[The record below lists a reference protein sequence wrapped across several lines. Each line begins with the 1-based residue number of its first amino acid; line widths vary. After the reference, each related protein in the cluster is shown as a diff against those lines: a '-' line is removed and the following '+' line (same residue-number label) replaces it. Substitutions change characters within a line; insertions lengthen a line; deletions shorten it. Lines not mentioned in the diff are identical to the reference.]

1 MPHLVYILLGSNQGN
16 LAQQLENACL
26 DIENEIGNIEDK
38 SSYYQTAAWGN
49 TQQDA
54 FLNQVISVRTELNP
68 KAILEKLL
76 AIEAKM
82 GRQRIT
88 KWEPRILDL
97 DILFYDKLLL
107 DETDLI
113 IPHPHIQDRRFTLV
127 PLVEIAANFI
137 HPHLHLSMEALLEI
151 CPDPL
156 MVEKMGGN

>member
-1 MPHLVYILLGSNQGN
+1 MPHLVYILLGSNQGI

-26 DIENEIGNIEDK
+26 AIENEIGIIEDK

-54 FLNQVISVRTELNP
+54 FLNQVILVRTELNP
-68 KAILEKLL
+68 KETLEKLL
-76 AIEAKM
+76 AIETKM

-88 KWEPRILDL
+88 KWEPRMIDL
-97 DILFYDKLLL
+97 DILFYDVLVLNEK
-107 DETDLI
+107 DLI
-113 IPHPHIQDRRFTLV
+113 IPHPHIQDRMFTLA
-127 PLVEIAANFI
+127 PLVEIAAAFI
-137 HPHLHLSMEALLEI
+137 HPVLHLSMKTLLEI